1 MKNLFE
7 IFKKIDKNEIIRDY
21 CISSLFENGSELT
34 ILRII
39 AVLTRKRDDLKKL
52 IQEGKENKHSFIR
65 YDGMGL
71 GIPTWEIILE
81 NYCAMLKITLG
92 FYEKCVQKM

>member
-7 IFKKIDKNEIIRDY
+7 IFKKIDKDRVIRDY
-21 CISSLFENGSELT
+21 CINSLFENGSELT
-34 ILRII
+34 ISRII
-39 AVLTRKRDDLKKL
+39 AILTMKRDNLKKL
-52 IQEGKENKHSFIR
+52 IQEGKENKYSYIR

-81 NYCAMLKITLG
+81 DYCSMLKIALR

>member
-21 CISSLFENGSELT
+21 CINSLFENGSELT
-34 ILRII
+34 ISQII
-39 AVLTRKRDDLKKL
+39 AVLTMKRDDLKKL
-52 IQEGKENKHSFIR
+52 IQEGKENNSPFIR
-65 YDGMGL
+65 YDGLGL
-71 GIPTWEIILE
+71 GIQTWEIILE
-81 NYCAMLKITLG
+81 NYCSMLKIALG